1 MAAFGPDA
9 AVEAEPPLAR
19 RGGGGGGSRRAVPSG
34 RKADRGPDR
43 GRRGVAGGGGADGTP
58 DKKAKRKLPA
68 WAEIPLYV
76 AISLLLTSFIK
87 TFFVQMYY
95 IPSPSMEPY
104 TFKGDRVFVDKFSP
118 WLGDDPARGQIVVF
132 KDPHHW
138 LIGANVA
145 GGGPV
150 LNLLA
155 AVGVLPDQHDDLLIK
170 RIIGV
175 GGDTVECKSA
185 DGPVYLNGKAL
196 DESSYIMNGAKG
208 EPCHNGV
215 YKVTVPNGDL
225 WVLGDNRTESAD
237 SSYNYI
243 KNGGDKTPDNDA
255 GFVPKGN
262 AVGHVIG
269 VVSWLRDDQAVKNVP
284 KPSPNVGTAN
294 AGGN

>member
-1 MAAFGPDA
+1 MSA
-9 AVEAEPPLAR
+9 
-19 RGGGGGGSRRAVPSG
+19 
-34 RKADRGPDR
+34 
-43 GRRGVAGGGGADGTP
+43 
-58 DKKAKRKLPA
+58 KKAKRKLPA
-68 WAEIPLYV
+68 WAEIPLYIV
-76 AISLLLTSFIK
+76 ISLLLTSFIK

-155 AVGVLPDQHDDLLIK
+155 AVGVLPDQ
-170 RIIGV
+170 
-175 GGDTVECKSA
+175 
-185 DGPVYLNGKAL
+185 
-196 DESSYIMNGAKG
+196 YIMNGTKG
-208 EPCHNGV
+208 EPCHNGA

-243 KNGGDKTPDNDA
+243 KNGGDKTPGNDA

-269 VVSWLRDDQAVKNVP
+269 VVSWLRDDQAVKDVP
-284 KPSPNVGTAN
+284 KPSSNVGTAN